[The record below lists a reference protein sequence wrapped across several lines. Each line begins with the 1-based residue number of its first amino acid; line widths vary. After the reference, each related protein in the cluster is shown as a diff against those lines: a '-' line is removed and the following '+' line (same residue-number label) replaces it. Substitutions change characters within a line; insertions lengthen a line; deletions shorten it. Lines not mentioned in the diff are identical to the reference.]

1 MFISTDGPEFVNR
14 DLPALCFPI
23 GSNFTYNCSVI
34 SEVVGNPQPS
44 LTANVTQSNSDLITL
59 SADVVMIINGSI
71 DQSVTISC
79 TADNG
84 VGEAIT
90 ASGYLNFGSK
100 KYLYM

>member
-23 GSNFTYNCSVI
+23 GSNVTYNCSEM
-34 SEVVGNPQPS
+34 SEIVGNPQPS

-59 SADVVMIINGSI
+59 SADAVMIINGSI
-71 DQSVTISC
+71 DHSVTLSC

-84 VGEAIT
+84 IGEAIT
-90 ASGYLNFGSK
+90 AFGYLSFGSE
-100 KYLYM
+100 YIY